1 MKNHWL
7 VFFLFYTSVFSQQK
21 TIGEFTE
28 LIIKDGLHVTLI
40 SGDKNAISITSENE
54 KGVTVMNKD
63 GQLKI
68 SMKTF
73 QILKGID
80 ANIELFF
87 SSEIKKIDVSRGAYL
102 SVQDTLQTKE
112 LHIRSRKGAE
122 IELSLFAKKV
132 NYTANTGGKI
142 IVAGEVEQQQIR
154 ISSGGTVDA
163 QRTLS
168 KESTAQITFGGSCEV
183 QATSLFD
190 LTTRFGGIGR
200 VHGDPLK
207 TVHNKTLGGSILFSK
222 LPEEK

>member
-1 MKNHWL
+1 MNNFRL
-7 VFFLFYTSVFSQQK
+7 VFFLFSVSVFCQQK

-54 KGVTVMNKD
+54 KGVTVTNKD
-63 GQLKI
+63 GRLKI
-68 SMKTF
+68 SMKPF
-73 QILKGID
+73 QTLKGID

-87 SSEIKKIDVSRGAYL
+87 SCDINKIDVSRGAYL
-102 SVQDTLQTKE
+102 SVLDTLQTEE
-112 LHIRSRKGAE
+112 LDICSRKGAE

-132 NYTANTGGKI
+132 YYTANTGGKI
-142 IVAGEVEQQQIR
+142 IVRGEVEQQKIR

-222 LPEEK
+222 LSEE

>member
-7 VFFLFYTSVFSQQK
+7 VFFLFSASVFCQQK

-54 KGVTVMNKD
+54 KGVTVTNKD
-63 GQLKI
+63 GRLKI
-68 SMKTF
+68 SMKPFET
-73 QILKGID
+73 LKGIE

-87 SSEIKKIDVSRGAYL
+87 SGDINKIDVSRGAYL
-102 SVQDTLQTKE
+102 SVLDTLQTEE
-112 LHIRSRKGAE
+112 LDICSRKGAE
-122 IELSLFAKKV
+122 IELSLFAKKS

-142 IVAGEVEQQQIR
+142 IVRGEVEQQQIR
-154 ISSGGTVDA
+154 ISSGGLVDA

-168 KESTAQITFGGSCEV
+168 KESTAQITFGGTCEV

-207 TVHNKTLGGSILFSK
+207 TVHNKILGGSILFSK
-222 LPEEK
+222 LSEE

>member
-1 MKNHWL
+1 MNNFRL
-7 VFFLFYTSVFSQQK
+7 VFFLFSVSVFCQQK

-40 SGDKNAISITSENE
+40 SGDKNAISIISKNK
-54 KGVTVMNKD
+54 KGVTVTNKD
-63 GQLKI
+63 GRLKI
-68 SMKTF
+68 SMKPLQT
-73 QILKGID
+73 LKGID

-87 SSEIKKIDVSRGAYL
+87 TGDISKIDVSRGAYL
-102 SVQDTLQTKE
+102 SVLDTLQTKE

-132 NYTANTGGKI
+132 NYIANTGGKI

-163 QRTLS
+163 QQTLS

-183 QATSLFD
+183 QSTSLFD
-190 LTTRFGGIGR
+190 LTTRFGGVAR
-200 VHGDPLK
+200 VYGNPLK

-222 LPEEK
+222 LPEE

>member
-1 MKNHWL
+1 M
-7 VFFLFYTSVFSQQK
+7 FSFCFLQLFLANK
-21 TIGEFTE
+21 KKIGEFTE

-40 SGDKNAISITSENE
+40 SGDKNAISITSENK
-54 KGVTVMNKD
+54 KGVTVINKD
-63 GQLKI
+63 GRLKI
-68 SMKTF
+68 SMKPF
-73 QILKGID
+73 QTLKGID

-87 SSEIKKIDVSRGAYL
+87 TGDISKVEVSRGAYL
-102 SVQDTLQTKE
+102 SVLDTLQTKE
-112 LHIRSRKGAE
+112 LHISSRKGAE

-132 NYTANTGGKI
+132 NYIANTGGKI

-168 KESTAQITFGGSCEV
+168 KESIAQITFGGSCEV

-190 LTTRFGGIGR
+190 LTTRFGGVAR
-200 VHGDPLK
+200 VYGNPLK

-222 LPEEK
+222 LPEE

>member
-1 MKNHWL
+1 MKNL
-7 VFFLFYTSVFSQQK
+7 YLIFFVFSICVFSQQK

-28 LIIKDGLHVTLI
+28 LIVKDGLHVTMI
-40 SGDKNAISITSENE
+40 QGDTNAISITSKNEN
-54 KGVTVMNKD
+54 GVTVTNKD
-63 GQLKI
+63 GRLKI
-68 SMKTF
+68 GMKTF
-73 QILKGID
+73 QTLKGID

-87 SSEIKKIDVSRGAYL
+87 SGDIKKIDVSRGAYL
-102 SVQDTLQTKE
+102 SILDTLQTQTIE
-112 LHIRSRKGAE
+112 IRSRKGAE

-154 ISSGGTVDA
+154 ISSGGMVDA

-183 QATSLFD
+183 QSTSLFD
-190 LTTRFGGIGR
+190 LTTRFGGVAR
-200 VHGDPLK
+200 VYGNPLK

-222 LPEEK
+222 LPEE

>member
-7 VFFLFYTSVFSQQK
+7 VFFLFSASVFSQQK

-54 KGVTVMNKD
+54 KGVTVTNKD
-63 GQLKI
+63 GRLKI
-68 SMKTF
+68 SMKPF
-73 QILKGID
+73 QTLKGID

-87 SSEIKKIDVSRGAYL
+87 NCDNNKKDVTRGADL
-102 SVQDTLQTKE
+102 TDQDQTHK
-112 LHIRSRKGAE
+112 HINQPCSRKGAE
-122 IELSLFAKKV
+122 IELSLYAKKA

-142 IVAGEVEQQQIR
+142 IVRGEVEQQQIR
-154 ISSGGTVDA
+154 ISSGGTIDA

-207 TVHNKTLGGSILFSK
+207 SVHNKTLGGSILFSK
-222 LPEEK
+222 LSEE

>member
-7 VFFLFYTSVFSQQK
+7 VFFLFSTGVFSQQK
-21 TIGEFTE
+21 IIGEFTE
-28 LIIKDGLHVTLI
+28 LIIKDGIHVTMIL
-40 SGDKNAISITSENE
+40 GEKNAISITSKND
-54 KGVTVMNKD
+54 KGVTVTNKD

-68 SMKTF
+68 KMKAFQTF
-73 QILKGID
+73 KGID

-87 SSEIKKIDVSRGAYL
+87 TNDLSKINVSRGAYL
-102 SVQDTLQTKE
+102 SILDTLQTEE
-112 LHIRSRKGAE
+112 LDICSRKGAE

-132 NYTANTGGKI
+132 KYTANTGGKI
-142 IVAGEVEQQQIR
+142 IVRGEVEQQQIR
-154 ISSGGTVDA
+154 ISSGGTIDA

-222 LPEEK
+222 LSEE